1 MGDFIFCLIVIL
13 FLLSGIFMII
23 GMVFDDRFNEEKMFK
38 LAASM
43 FVLALVLIVL
53 IFFVGAIGSLFISIM
68 R

>member
-1 MGDFIFCLIVIL
+1 
-13 FLLSGIFMII
+13 MII